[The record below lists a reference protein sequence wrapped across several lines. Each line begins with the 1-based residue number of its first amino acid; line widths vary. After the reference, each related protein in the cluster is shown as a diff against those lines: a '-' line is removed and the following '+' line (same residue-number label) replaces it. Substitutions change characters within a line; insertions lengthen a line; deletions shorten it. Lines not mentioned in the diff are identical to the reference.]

1 MNKIKILILNEPEGL
16 NGVTWW
22 RMYEPLKML
31 EALYGDQVEIIWN
44 RGILLPIDF
53 ERAEVAI
60 AWRPSTEAQLNVI
73 AQVKMKGIKIIID
86 HDDDL
91 LNVPSGSPAFNAY
104 WQGQGTIKKIL
115 SLADM
120 LWTSTEQLRTI
131 YGHHNAH
138 VVPNAILPEMIA
150 PAPNPITKTV
160 MWRGDY
166 NQVEDLY
173 TYQDEY
179 FRITRKCDRFLW
191 CGYMPTWDH
200 PKQATY
206 APWNSLGGYFKFINS
221 LRPNFIWK
229 PMRRKLVFNLG
240 KSNIAKIEAIAC
252 GALPL
257 TNFYDLPTWEHSFKE
272 LCWKEESLYGA
283 WEAGRDDVVKNYNLE
298 GWTHTRYKLIAQL
311 VGL

>member
-60 AWRPSTEAQLNVI
+60 AWRPSTEAQLSVI

-160 MWRGDY
+160 MWRGDH

-173 TYQDEY
+173 AAKDTY
-179 FRITRKCDRFLW
+179 FGITKKCTRFLW
-191 CGYMPTWDH
+191 CGYMPTWNH
-200 PKQATY
+200 PENSEY
-206 APWNSLGGYFKFINS
+206 VPWNSLGGYFKFIRA
-221 LRPNFIWK
+221 LKPNFLWK
-229 PMRRKLVFNLG
+229 PMRKDLIFSKG
-240 KSNIAKIEAIAC
+240 KSNISKLESLIA
-252 GALPL
+252 GAFTL
-257 TNFYDLPTWEHSFKE
+257 TNCNDWPGWEHTYRE
-272 LCWKEESLYGA
+272 LCWRESQLFGS
-283 WEAGRDDVVKNYNLE
+283 WEACRDDVVNNYNLE
-298 GWTHTRYKLIAQL
+298 DWTHARYKLIAQL